1 MAELFTAN
9 YVKEPTSQPNQRIVD
24 IKFNKRFPNKKEQS
38 IQRIFI
44 IGCMLYVSIG
54 FAYQLTEI
62 KVNDPFWLRFLV
74 GTLGLMALI
83 MTRLSD
89 YVQRYFSTVL
99 LMTMFM
105 YNIHF
110 YYLLYLNDFEANY
123 RLSLLVVV
131 ITTIMFINS
140 KAVHLGFNIFTILAY
155 GGLMLYTERIDNDS
169 MLLGLL
175 ILIVLLFGYLKNSDR
190 LEAFRLIKENQTL
203 LNTVNN
209 NIYNGIFRINTKF
222 RLLYANEFLARMLG
236 YSITE
241 DRLIVGEIQRVF
253 QTHPYLSKR
262 LEKLE
267 PIKDVEVAFSRK
279 DGSEFWGL
287 VNMNPIASEEDGVPF
302 YDGTILDITDKKI
315 AENELMLFSAA
326 IDHTPTGVVI
336 TDRWGK
342 ITYANP
348 YFTKLTGYTIDEV
361 LGTRIEQ
368 YGVVNDVE
376 SANTWRRL
384 ISGAVWKGEL
394 NFLSK
399 KGELLTELTSVA
411 PIRNDKGEIQNIV
424 ILTEDITERKHAEI
438 ATFEA
443 KEKAEEATRAKEQ
456 FLSTMSHELRTPMNS
471 VIGISNLLLEENPRP
486 DQEENLNI
494 LKFSAVN
501 LLAIINDILD
511 LSKIEAG
518 KMEFL
523 NEDFDLHYTL
533 INIKRAHALRAEEK
547 GIKIILQVD
556 EKLPNILKGDA
567 HRLNQVLNNLVSN
580 AVKFTEQGTVNIH
593 VGIERENEGEVRLKI
608 TVADTGIGIP
618 KDKLGV
624 IFQSFGQ
631 ASTETAQKY
640 GGTGLGL
647 AITQKLVE
655 LQGGGIEV
663 VSEIGKGTTFTV
675 YINYERGNVLYR
687 NEKPMLP
694 AESSKLD
701 NVRILLVDDNLINQ
715 KVAIKFLSRW
725 KASVTTAN
733 NGQEAID
740 KHLAQEFDVILMD
753 LQMPVMDG
761 LEATNLI
768 RRMQDPIKAATP
780 VIALTAAAMNQERE
794 LAMKLGVNDYVC
806 KPFVPE
812 ELYDKLVKFSLKA
825 KEQRLLLANH
835 PQGTKLRKEA

>member
-1 MAELFTAN
+1 MEF
-9 YVKEPTSQPNQRIVD
+9 
-24 IKFNKRFPNKKEQS
+24 KFNKAFSDKKEKHV
-38 IQRIFI
+38 QRIFI
-44 IGCMLYVSIG
+44 IGCMLYLSVG

-62 KVNDPFWLRFLV
+62 EVNDPFWLRFLV

-83 MTRLSD
+83 MTRVSD
-89 YVQRYFSTVL
+89 YFQRYFATVL
-99 LMTMFM
+99 LMTMFI
-105 YNIHF
+105 YNMHF
-110 YYLLYLNDFEANY
+110 YYLLYVNDFDANY
-123 RLSLLVVV
+123 RISLLVVV

-140 KAVHLGFNIFTILAY
+140 KKVHFGYNIFTILAY
-155 GGLMLYTERIDNDS
+155 GGLMTYSGKVDNDT
-169 MLLGLL
+169 MLLGML
-175 ILIVLLFGYLKNSDR
+175 ILIVLLFGYIKNTDR
-190 LEAFRLIKENQTL
+190 MEAFRLIKENQTL

-209 NIYNGIFRINTKF
+209 NIYNGIFRINTHF
-222 RLLYANEFLARMLG
+222 RLLYANDYLARMLG
-236 YSITE
+236 FSITQ
-241 DRLIVGEIQRVF
+241 DRLIVEEIKRVF
-253 QTHPYLSKR
+253 QNHPGIARR
-262 LEKLE
+262 LENLE
-267 PIKDVEVAFSRK
+267 PVKDVEVSFSRK

-287 VNMNPIASEEDGVPF
+287 VNMTPIINEDHEVPF

-361 LGTRIEQ
+361 QGTRIER

-376 SANTWRRL
+376 SARTWGKL
-384 ISGAVWKGEL
+384 ISGTVWKGEL
-394 NFLSK
+394 NFHNK
-399 KGELLTELTSVA
+399 QGDILTELTSVA
-411 PIRNDKGEIQNIV
+411 PIRNDKGDIQNIV
-424 ILTEDITERKHAEI
+424 ILTEDITERKHAEM
-438 ATFEA
+438 ATVEA

-486 DQEENLNI
+486 DQVENLNI
-494 LKFSAVN
+494 LKFSATN

-523 NEDFDLHYTL
+523 KEDFDLHYTL

-547 GIKIILQVD
+547 GIKIQLTV
-556 EKLPNILKGDA
+556 EENLPNILKGDA

-580 AVKFTEQGTVNIH
+580 AVKFTEHGTVCLQ
-593 VGIERENEGEVRLKI
+593 VGIDKRDEDIVGLKI
-608 TVADTGIGIP
+608 KVSDTGIGIP
-618 KDKLGV
+618 SDKLGV

-631 ASTETAQKY
+631 ATTETAQKY

-647 AITQKLVE
+647 AITLKLIE
-655 LQGGGIEV
+655 LQGGSIEV
-663 VSEIGKGTTFTV
+663 TSKEGAGTTFV
-675 YINYERGNVLYR
+675 VRLAYEIGSALYR
-687 NEKPMLP
+687 NEKPLLP
-694 AESSKLD
+694 AESSKLE

-725 KASVTTAN
+725 KAQVTTAD
-733 NGQEAID
+733 NGQEAVD
-740 KHLAQEFDVILMD
+740 KHAVGDYDVILMD

-761 LEATNLI
+761 LEATTLI
-768 RRMQDPIKAATP
+768 RKMDDPLKASIP
-780 VIALTAAAMNQERE
+780 VIALTAAAINQERE

-806 KPFVPE
+806 KPFMPE

-825 KEQRLLLANH
+825 KEQRLLLANK
-835 PQGTKLRKEA
+835 TKADKVRKDAL

>member
-1 MAELFTAN
+1 M
-9 YVKEPTSQPNQRIVD
+9 D
-24 IKFNKRFPNKKEQS
+24 IKFNKGFSERKEQT

-62 KVNDPFWLRFLV
+62 EVNDPFWLRFLV

-89 YVQRYFSTVL
+89 YFQRYFSSVL
-99 LMTMFM
+99 LMTMFL
-105 YNIHF
+105 YNVHF
-110 YYLLYLNDFEANY
+110 YYLLYINDFDANY
-123 RLSLLVVV
+123 RISLLVVI
-131 ITTIMFINS
+131 ITTVMFINS
-140 KAVHLGFNIFTILAY
+140 KKIHLGFNVFTMLAY

-169 MLLGLL
+169 LLLGLL
-175 ILIVLLFGYLKNSDR
+175 ILIVLLFGYMKNTDR
-190 LEAFRLIKENQTL
+190 MEAFRLVKENQTL

-209 NIYNGIFRINTKF
+209 NIYNGIFRINTQF
-222 RLLYANEFLARMLG
+222 RLLYANEYLARMLG

-241 DRLIVGEIQRVF
+241 DRMVVEQIKNAFRN
-253 QTHPYLSKR
+253 HPAIARR
-262 LEKLE
+262 LDALE
-267 PIKDVEVAFSRK
+267 AIKDVEVSFFRK

-287 VNMNPIASEEDGVPF
+287 VNMTPFVTEDGDLPF
-302 YDGTILDITDKKI
+302 YDGTILDITDKKL

-326 IDHTPTGVVI
+326 IDHTPTGVII

-348 YFTKLTGYTIDEV
+348 YFTKLTGFTIDEV
-361 LGTRIEQ
+361 MGTRIER
-368 YGVVNDVE
+368 YGVVNDAA
-376 SANTWRRL
+376 SARTWGRL
-384 ISGAVWKGEL
+384 ISGTVWKGEL
-394 NFLSK
+394 NFINK
-399 KGELLTELTSVA
+399 KGEVLTELTSVA

-424 ILTEDITERKHAEI
+424 ILTEDITERKHAEV
-438 ATFEA
+438 ATLEA

-471 VIGISNLLLEENPRP
+471 VIGISNILLEENPRP
-486 DQEENLNI
+486 DQVENLNI

-523 NEDFDLHYTL
+523 KEDFDLHYTL

-547 GIKIILQVD
+547 GIKIQLQVD
-556 EKLPNILKGDA
+556 EKLPNILKGDS

-580 AVKFTEQGTVNIH
+580 AVKFTEKGMVNIH
-593 VGIERENEGEVRLKI
+593 VGIEDETDEKVRLRI
-608 TVADTGIGIP
+608 TIADTGIGIP
-618 KDKLGV
+618 ADKLGV

-631 ASTETAQKY
+631 ATAETAQKY

-655 LQGGGIEV
+655 LQGGVIDVASTLGQ
-663 VSEIGKGTTFTV
+663 GTIFTV
-675 YINYERGNVLYR
+675 LLSYERGNILYR

-694 AESSKLD
+694 AESSKLEQAS
-701 NVRILLVDDNLINQ
+701 ILLVDDNLINQ

-725 KASVTTAN
+725 KAQVTTAD
-733 NGQEAID
+733 NGQDALD
-740 KHLAQEFDVILMD
+740 KHLAGDYDLILMD

-761 LEATNLI
+761 LEATSLI
-768 RRMQDPIKAATP
+768 RKMDDPIKAGIP
-780 VIALTAAAMNQERE
+780 IIALTAAAMNQERE
-794 LAMKLGVNDYVC
+794 LAIKLGVNDYVC

-812 ELYDKLVKFSLKA
+812 ELYDKLVKFTLKA
-825 KEQRLLLANH
+825 KEQRLILANQ
-835 PQGTKLRKEA
+835 PKGETRKREV

>member
-1 MAELFTAN
+1 MPVN
-9 YVKEPTSQPNQRIVD
+9 
-24 IKFNKRFPNKKEQS
+24 IKLHKGFSDRKEQN
-38 IQRIFI
+38 IQRIFL
-44 IGCMLYVSIG
+44 IGCMLYVSVG
-54 FAYQLTEI
+54 FAYQLTEM
-62 KVNDPFWLRFLV
+62 KVNDPFWLRFMI
-74 GTLGLMALI
+74 GTLGLIAII
-83 MTRLSD
+83 MTRLSS

-99 LMTMFM
+99 LVTMFM
-105 YNIHF
+105 YNAHF
-110 YYLLYLNDFEANY
+110 YYLLYLNDFDANY
-123 RLSLLVVV
+123 RISLLVVV

-140 KAVHLGFNIFTILAY
+140 KKIHFWFNVCTVVSY
-155 GGLMLYTERIDNDS
+155 GGLILAAGRIDNDT

-175 ILIVLLFGYLKNSDR
+175 ILIVLLFGDMKNSDR
-190 LEAFRLIKENQTL
+190 MEAYKMVKENQDL

-209 NIYNGIFRINTKF
+209 NIYNGIFRINTNF

-236 YSITE
+236 YSITQ
-241 DRLIVGEIQRVF
+241 DRLIVEEIKRVF
-253 QTHPYLSKR
+253 QNHPHLSSR

-267 PIKDVEVAFSRK
+267 TVKDVEVAFMRK

-287 VNMNPIASEEDGVPF
+287 VNMSPITSDEGGITF

-348 YFTKLTGYTIDEV
+348 YFTKLTGFTIDEV
-361 LGTRIEQ
+361 LGTRIEH
-368 YGVVNDVE
+368 YGVVNDAE
-376 SANTWRRL
+376 SARTWGRL

-394 NFLSK
+394 NFHNK
-399 KGELLTELTSVA
+399 KGEILTELTSVA

-424 ILTEDITERKHAEI
+424 MLTEDITERKHAEV
-438 ATFEA
+438 ATLEA

-471 VIGISNLLLEENPRP
+471 VIGISNLLLDDNPRP

-523 NEDFDLHYTL
+523 KEDFDLHYTL

-547 GIKIILQVD
+547 GIKILLQVD
-556 EKLPNILKGDA
+556 ENLPNILKGDA

-580 AVKFTEQGTVNIH
+580 AVKFTEYGEVCLH
-593 VGIERENEGEVRLKI
+593 VGIQEETANDVCLKI
-608 TVADTGIGIP
+608 TITDTGIGIP
-618 KDKLGV
+618 EDKLGV

-647 AITQKLVE
+647 AITQKLID
-655 LQGGGIEV
+655 LQGGYIDV
-663 VSEIGKGTTFTV
+663 VSQLGAGTTFTV
-675 YINYERGNVLYR
+675 VLNYERGNVLYR
-687 NEKPMLP
+687 NEKPVLP

-725 KASVTTAN
+725 KAQVTTAD

-740 KHLAQEFDVILMD
+740 KHLSSDFDLILMD

-768 RRMQDPIKAATP
+768 RRMEDPIKAAIP

-812 ELYDKLVKFSLKA
+812 ELYDKLVKFSLKS

-835 PQGTKLRKEA
+835 PKGEKLRKGV

>member
-1 MAELFTAN
+1 M
-9 YVKEPTSQPNQRIVD
+9 V
-24 IKFNKRFPNKKEQS
+24 
-38 IQRIFI
+38 
-44 IGCMLYVSIG
+44 YVSIG

-74 GTLGLMALI
+74 GTVGLMALI
-83 MTRLSD
+83 MTRLSN
-89 YVQRYFSTVL
+89 YFRQYFSTVL
-99 LMTMFM
+99 LMTMLLC
-105 YNIHF
+105 NLHF
-110 YYLLYLNDFEANY
+110 YYLLYINDFEANY
-123 RLSLLVVV
+123 RISLLVVV

-140 KAVHLGFNIFTILAY
+140 KRLHLVYNLFTVLAY
-155 GGLMLYTERIDNDS
+155 AGLMLYTGRTDNDS
-169 MLLGLL
+169 LLLGLL
-175 ILIVLLFGYLKNSDR
+175 ILVVLLFGYLKNSDR
-190 LEAFRLIKENQTL
+190 LEAFRLVNENQIL

-209 NIYNGIFRINTKF
+209 NIYNGIFRINTNF
-222 RLLYANEFLARMLG
+222 RLLYANDYLARMLG

-241 DRLIVGEIQRVF
+241 DRLIVEEIKRVF
-253 QTHPYLSKR
+253 QNHRLINQK

-267 PIKDVEVAFSRK
+267 SIKDMEVAFLRK
-279 DGSEFWGL
+279 DGTEFWGL
-287 VNMNPIASEEDGVPF
+287 VNMSPITTEPEEIPF

-348 YFTKLTGYTIDEV
+348 YFTKLTGYNIDEV
-361 LGTRIEQ
+361 QGTRIER
-368 YGVVNDVE
+368 YGVVNDAENARVWG
-376 SANTWRRL
+376 NL
-384 ISGAVWKGEL
+384 VSGMVWKGEL
-394 NFLSK
+394 NFQNK
-399 KGELLTELTSVA
+399 KGDVLTELTSVA
-411 PIRNDKGEIQNIV
+411 PIRNDKGEIQNMV
-424 ILTEDITERKHAEI
+424 ILTEDITERKRAEL
-438 ATFEA
+438 ATLEA

-471 VIGISNLLLEENPRP
+471 VIGISNILLEETPRP
-486 DQEENLNI
+486 DQVENLNI

-523 NEDFDLHYTL
+523 KEDFDLHYTL
-533 INIKRAHALRAEEK
+533 INIKRAHAIRAEEK
-547 GIKIILQVD
+547 GIKIRLQVD

-580 AVKFTEQGTVNIH
+580 SVKFTEVGTVKIH
-593 VGIERENEGEVRLKI
+593 VGIAEETETNVRLKV
-608 TVADTGIGIP
+608 TVSDTGIGIP
-618 KDKLGV
+618 DDKLGY

-631 ASTETAQKY
+631 ASVETAQKY

-647 AITQKLVE
+647 AITQKLIE
-655 LQGGGIEV
+655 LQGGSIDV
-663 VSEIGKGTTFTV
+663 TSKMGKGTTFTV
-675 YINYERGNVLYR
+675 YLTYERGNALYR
-687 NEKPMLP
+687 NEKPLLP

-701 NVRILLVDDNLINQ
+701 NVRILLVDDNMINQ

-725 KASVTTAN
+725 KAQVTTAD
-733 NGQEAID
+733 NGQDAID
-740 KHLAQEFDVILMD
+740 KHLAGEYDLILMD

-761 LEATNLI
+761 LEATTLI
-768 RRMQDPIKAATP
+768 RKMEDPVKATIP
-780 VIALTAAAMNQERE
+780 IIALTAAAMNQERE

-812 ELYDKLVKFSLKA
+812 ELYDKLVKFFLKS
-825 KEQRLLLANH
+825 KEQRLMLANT
-835 PQGTKLRKEA
+835 PKGEKVKREG

>member
-1 MAELFTAN
+1 M
-9 YVKEPTSQPNQRIVD
+9 D
-24 IKFNKRFPNKKEQS
+24 IKFNKRLSDKKEQS
-38 IQRIFI
+38 IQRIFV
-44 IGCMLYVSIG
+44 IGCMLYVSVG
-54 FAYQLTEI
+54 FAYQLIEI

-83 MTRLSD
+83 MTRLSS
-89 YVQRYFSTVL
+89 YVQKYFSTVL
-99 LMTMFM
+99 LMTMCI
-105 YNIHF
+105 YNVHF
-110 YYLLYLNDFEANY
+110 YYLLYINDFEANY
-123 RLSLLVVV
+123 RISLLVVV

-140 KAVHLGFNIFTILAY
+140 KKVHFGFNLFTVLAY
-155 GGLMLYTERIDNDS
+155 GGLMIVTDRIDNDS

-175 ILIVLLFGYLKNSDR
+175 ILIVLLFGYMKNSDR
-190 LEAFRLIKENQTL
+190 LEAFRLVKENQTL

-209 NIYNGIFRINTKF
+209 NIYNGIFRINTNF
-222 RLLYANEFLARMLG
+222 RLLYANEYLARMLG

-241 DRLIVGEIQRVF
+241 DRLIVEEIKRVF
-253 QTHPYLSKR
+253 QNHPQLSKR

-267 PIKDVEVAFSRK
+267 PILDVEVAFTRK
-279 DGSEFWGL
+279 NGTEFWGL
-287 VNMNPIASEEDGVPF
+287 VNMNPISMEDEDVPF
-302 YDGTILDITDKKI
+302 YDGTILDITDKKL

-348 YFTKLTGYTIDEV
+348 YFTKLTGFMIDEV
-361 LGTRIEQ
+361 LGTRIEH
-368 YGVVNDVE
+368 YGVVNDAE
-376 SANTWRRL
+376 SALTWGRL

-394 NFLSK
+394 NFHNK
-399 KGELLTELTSVA
+399 KGEILTELTSVA

-424 ILTEDITERKHAEI
+424 MLTEDITERKHAEV
-438 ATFEA
+438 ATLEA

-471 VIGISNLLLEENPRP
+471 VIGISNLLLDDNPRP

-523 NEDFDLHYTL
+523 KEDFDLHYTL

-547 GIKIILQVD
+547 GIKISLQVD
-556 EKLPNILKGDA
+556 EKLPNILNGDA

-580 AVKFTEQGTVNIH
+580 AVKFTEHGTVGIH
-593 VGIERENEGEVRLKI
+593 VGIQEETENQVKLKI
-608 TVADTGIGIP
+608 TVADTGIGIAN
-618 KDKLGV
+618 DKLGV

-631 ASTETAQKY
+631 ASPETAQKY

-655 LQGGGIEV
+655 LQGGEIDV
-663 VSEIGKGTTFTV
+663 TSHIGKGTTFTV
-675 YINYERGNVLYR
+675 SLKYERGNVLYR

-725 KASVTTAN
+725 KAQVTTAD

-740 KHLAQEFDVILMD
+740 KHLANDFDLILMD

-768 RRMQDPIKAATP
+768 RRMAEPVKATIPI
-780 VIALTAAAMNQERE
+780 IALTAAAMNQERE
-794 LAMKLGVNDYVC
+794 LALKLGVNDYVC

-812 ELYDKLVKFSLKA
+812 ELYDKLVKFSLKS
-825 KEQRLLLANH
+825 KEQRLLLANQ
-835 PQGTKLRKEA
+835 PKGEKIRKEA

>member
-1 MAELFTAN
+1 M
-9 YVKEPTSQPNQRIVD
+9 D
-24 IKFNKRFPNKKEQS
+24 IKFNKGFSDKKEQS
-38 IQRIFI
+38 LQRIFV
-44 IGCMLYVSIG
+44 IGCMVYVSIG

-83 MTRLSD
+83 MTRLSNHF
-89 YVQRYFSTVL
+89 RSYFSTVL
-99 LMTMFM
+99 LMTMLM
-105 YNIHF
+105 CNLHF
-110 YYLLYLNDFEANY
+110 YYLLYINDFDANY
-123 RLSLLVVV
+123 RISLLVVV

-140 KAVHLGFNIFTILAY
+140 KRLHLVYNLFTVLAY
-155 GGLMLYTERIDNDS
+155 AGLMLYTGRMDNDS
-169 MLLGLL
+169 LLLGLL
-175 ILIVLLFGYLKNSDR
+175 ILVVLLFGYLKNSDR
-190 LEAFRLIKENQTL
+190 IEAFRLVNENQIL

-209 NIYNGIFRINTKF
+209 NIYNGIFRINTNF
-222 RLLYANEFLARMLG
+222 RLLYANDYLARMLG

-241 DRLIVGEIQRVF
+241 DRLIVEEIKRVF
-253 QTHPYLSKR
+253 QNHKHINL
-262 LEKLE
+262 KLE
-267 PIKDVEVAFSRK
+267 NLESVKDMEVSFLRK
-279 DGSEFWGL
+279 DGTEFWGL
-287 VNMNPIASEEDGVPF
+287 INMSPITPEPDEIPC

-342 ITYANP
+342 VTYANP
-348 YFTKLTGYTIDEV
+348 YFTKLTGYMIDEV
-361 LGTRIEQ
+361 QGTRIER
-368 YGVVNDVE
+368 YGVVNDAA
-376 SANTWRRL
+376 SARTWGNL
-384 ISGAVWKGEL
+384 INGSVWKGEL
-394 NFLSK
+394 NFQNK
-399 KGELLTELTSVA
+399 KGEILTELTSVA

-424 ILTEDITERKHAEI
+424 ILTEDITERKHAEV
-438 ATFEA
+438 ATLEA

-471 VIGISNLLLEENPRP
+471 VIGISNILLDENPRP

-494 LKFSAVN
+494 LKFSAIN

-533 INIKRAHALRAEEK
+533 INIKRAHAFKAEEK
-547 GIKIILQVD
+547 GIKIRLQVD
-556 EKLPNILKGDA
+556 ERLPNILKGDA

-580 AVKFTEQGTVNIH
+580 AVKFTELGAVNIH
-593 VGIERENEGEVRLKI
+593 VGIQDENETNVRLKV

-618 KDKLGV
+618 SDKLEY

-631 ASTETAQKY
+631 ASAETAQKY

-647 AITQKLVE
+647 AITQKLIL
-655 LQGGGIEV
+655 LQGGNIEV
-663 VSEIGKGTTFTV
+663 SSKIGAGTTFTV
-675 YINYERGNVLYR
+675 YLSYERGNVLYR
-687 NEKPMLP
+687 NERPQLP
-694 AESSKLD
+694 AASSKLD

-725 KASVTTAN
+725 KAQVTTAD

-740 KHLAQEFDVILMD
+740 KHVAGDFDLILMD

-768 RRMQDPIKAATP
+768 RKMEDQVKAKTP

-794 LAMKLGVNDYVC
+794 LALKLGVNDYVC

-812 ELYDKLVKFSLKA
+812 ELYDKLVKFSLKS
-825 KEQRLLLANH
+825 KEQRLMLANA
-835 PQGTKLRKEA
+835 PKGDKLKKDA